1 MLDSKMIDGE
11 DTTLDELG
19 PFEDNW
25 QRVQCFAAILQMA
38 NEGKVCQFTRTLT
51 SFIIFF
57 QILIK
62 PGQFTMVRGRLRE
75 EDTVRFQ
82 KVRYQGSSSKFIS

>member
-57 QILIK
+57 SDIDQTWPIHNG
-62 PGQFTMVRGRLRE
+62 PRSTSGGRHC
-75 EDTVRFQ
+75 TV
-82 KVRYQGSSSKFIS
+82 SKG